1 MIECCCQ
8 RAHRAAHNRQ
18 RLAELSF
25 QVSFHRARIDRLCGR
40 FDFLGFEFSWGRGHC
55 GQPTIQRRTSR
66 KKLRE
71 VVQRFTE
78 WIKAER
84 RSPLTE
90 LMETLRAKYAGH
102 WNYYGIIGNAKSL
115 SRYGYETSRILFK
128 WLNRRS
134 QRRSLRWSAYNRLL
148 KRFQVPPPRVVE
160 TTPGVRRL
168 PGVPEW
174 SLKQT
179 SQVKLFGAHYRAARA

>member
-1 MIECCCQ
+1 
-8 RAHRAAHNRQ
+8 
-18 RLAELSF
+18 
-25 QVSFHRARIDRLCGR
+25 
-40 FDFLGFEFSWGRGHC
+40 
-55 GQPTIQRRTSR
+55 
-66 KKLRE
+66 
-71 VVQRFTE
+71 
-78 WIKAER
+78 
-84 RSPLTE
+84 
-90 LMETLRAKYAGH
+90 METLRAKYAGR

-134 QRRSLRWSAYNRLL
+134 QRRSLRWSAFNRLL

-160 TTPGVRRL
+160 TTTGVRKL
-168 PGVPEW
+168 PGLPEW